1 MFLVTRNQ
9 DGPFLRSLLTIPGPS
24 SGLFLPF
31 LRCTLCHH
39 VQIMSIS
46 LSARRL
52 YFVRHGHTDWNVRGL
67 FQGHTDI
74 PLNEEGERDAHGYA
88 ALLRDYFARHPETPA
103 IARVIASPLARAAR
117 TARIVCEDLFPAGLV
132 PNPSA
137 IAHDARLMEQNYG
150 LWEGRTLAEI
160 REAFPGSVERQFAS
174 MRTFAADGGEPMP
187 SLCARV
193 AACVQEL
200 ADNTL
205 IVGHFGTLYALML
218 TLWPESPDNF
228 PRITQDAFYIVEGTH
243 IVRIDRDA
251 PDGRPIRPAR
261 PIRQP

>member
-1 MFLVTRNQ
+1 
-9 DGPFLRSLLTIPGPS
+9 
-24 SGLFLPF
+24 
-31 LRCTLCHH
+31 
-39 VQIMSIS
+39 MSIS

-218 TLWPESPDNF
+218 TLWPESPANF